1 MPPPESAPTPCS
13 PALYVY
19 YRVHQAQAVA
29 ARAAIARLFAA
40 LQERWPLLRSTLE
53 ARADEA
59 SAPDLTWMEVHRHP
73 DGVSARCRE
82 DIDALA
88 RQWLGD
94 LIGARHTEVF
104 VPIDLPAINS
114 LA

>member
-1 MPPPESAPTPCS
+1 MPTPESAPKPCGH
-13 PALYVY
+13 ALYVY

-29 ARAAIARLFAA
+29 ARAATARLFAA
-40 LQERWPLLRSTLE
+40 LRDRWPLLRSTLHG
-53 ARADEA
+53 RADPA
-59 SAPDLTWMEVHRHP
+59 GAPELTWMEVHRHP

-88 RQWLGD
+88 QQWLGD
-94 LIGARHTEVF
+94 LIGTRHTEVF
-104 VPIDLPAINS
+104 APIDLPAINS